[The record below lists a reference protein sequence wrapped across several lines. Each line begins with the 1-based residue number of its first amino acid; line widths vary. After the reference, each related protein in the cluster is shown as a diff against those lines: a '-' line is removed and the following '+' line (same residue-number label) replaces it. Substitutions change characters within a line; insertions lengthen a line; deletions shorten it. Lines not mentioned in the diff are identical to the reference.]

1 MKKSSA
7 RRFLANIKSLH
18 LLPETVFNLGSSKAT
33 QTQDSTETVATS
45 EGVRKRWF
53 DPMIFG
59 AEDKQ
64 LDEILQKL
72 SSEAKKG
79 SFWGFEIWESTLGVA
94 WHLTAFLFDREK
106 CQHFVERIPTS
117 PWFLRGIICQFSRC
131 QSRSQRNSCNHFNSR
146 LKLQVRV
153 AYLWKKVVTTK

>member
-72 SSEAKKG
+72 SSEAKKEA
-79 SFWGFEIWESTLGVA
+79 FEDLNFEKVHLG
-94 WHLTAFLFDREK
+94 LPD
-106 CQHFVERIPTS
+106 I
-117 PWFLRGIICQFSRC
+117 
-131 QSRSQRNSCNHFNSR
+131 
-146 LKLQVRV
+146 
-153 AYLWKKVVTTK
+153 